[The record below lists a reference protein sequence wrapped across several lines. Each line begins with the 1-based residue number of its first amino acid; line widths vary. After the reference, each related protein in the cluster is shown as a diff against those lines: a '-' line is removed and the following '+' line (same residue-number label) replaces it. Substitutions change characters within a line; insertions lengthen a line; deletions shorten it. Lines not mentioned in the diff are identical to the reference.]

1 MGSFNDFLD
10 YLQVKRRYS
19 ERTVRLYGDAVWD
32 FLKHVYPEKLMV
44 NSGAGV
50 RAERLAVNSGAG
62 VRAERPAVNPGTFEE
77 GALGDGA
84 FEGSRDAEFPG
95 FSDEEVL
102 EALRFPLIRGYVAS
116 LLDRNLD
123 ARTVNLHLSALS
135 TFCNYLVKQGKLHS
149 NPVKEIVRPK
159 EKKRLPSFYTPDILE
174 KYFES
179 PPDIESD
186 GTEDN
191 SGKPASA
198 KTVYCAVRNRLIV
211 ALLFGTGLRR
221 AEAASLR
228 TGDIDLSRKTINII
242 GKGNKQRMI
251 PLPDSLCQEIEDYL
265 LLRDEFIS
273 EVCSSGAL
281 ARSGGQSGEEKVFLP
296 DAGGRPGTDAF
307 FLTDSGNPVY
317 LEFLNRV
324 VKSELSG
331 IEGISGRKTPHTL
344 RHSYATA
351 LLNNGADLNS
361 IKEVLGHS
369 SLAATEVYTH
379 NSFEKLKEIYKTA
392 HPRAKE

>member
-50 RAERLAVNSGAG
+50 TAERL
-62 VRAERPAVNPGTFEE
+62 AVNPGTFEE

-296 DAGGRPGTDAF
+296 DSGGRPGTDAF
-307 FLTDSGNPVY
+307 FLTDSGKPVY